1 MITVIKCTKIRR
13 SAVSGGRDQGN
24 TMQTEQHDTS
34 QVLILSQP
42 NDSDEEMID
51 VTRDNNT
58 ASGTPEWL
66 W

>member
-1 MITVIKCTKIRR
+1 M
-13 SAVSGGRDQGN
+13 SGGRDQGN

-66 W
+66 